1 MTCVSQV
8 IRSISAARSPAF
20 RQGERG
26 PAAHRAG
33 TLYVG
38 RRMAVGV
45 LAAIG
50 RTVALSAEI
59 SVSPPG
65 SNAIPSVWPFL
76 LGGLNVLKLGL
87 ALDANR
93 EAQLANG

>member
-1 MTCVSQV
+1 MRGGKPTKTFAWCLMLSLATPALSQ
-8 IRSISAARSPAF
+8 
-20 RQGERG
+20 E
-26 PAAHRAG
+26 
-33 TLYVG
+33 
-38 RRMAVGV
+38 
-45 LAAIG
+45 AAIG